1 MTEVDSPAETEIE
14 EDSLEREVS
23 LSRYPGRKPVTV
35 RTAHL
40 DGEEPSREERIRAG
54 IRRMVQEGRFTLPQ

>member
-1 MTEVDSPAETEIE
+1 
-14 EDSLEREVS
+14 
-23 LSRYPGRKPVTV
+23 VTV

-54 IRRMVQEGRFTLPQ
+54 IQRLAREGRIELPT

>member
-1 MTEVDSPAETEIE
+1 MKEVDSPVETEVG
-14 EDSLEREVS
+14 EDSLDREVS
-23 LSRYPGRKPVTV
+23 LLRYPGCKPVRV

-54 IRRMVQEGRFTLPQ
+54 LRRMVQEGRFTLPQ

>member
-1 MTEVDSPAETEIE
+1 MTEVDSPAETETG
-14 EDSLEREVS
+14 EDSLQREVS
-23 LSRYPGRKPVTV
+23 LLRYPGRKPVTV

-54 IRRMVQEGRFTLPQ
+54 IQRLAREGRIELPT